1 MGASMTGRVTGRT
14 VVNGVPAVNVFFTN
28 TMFSGDKLDLKIL
41 DERGM
46 FAIGDTFTV
55 ERNGE

>member
-1 MGASMTGRVTGRT
+1 MTGRVTGKT
-14 VVNGVPAVNVFFTN
+14 VVNGVSAVNVYFTN
-28 TMFSGDKLDLKIL
+28 TMFSGDELDLKVL

-55 ERNGE
+55 ERNAE